1 MKETDKNLESRGVSL
16 TRKQWDRCDRLS
28 EEYGRRSRNA
38 FIREAVDFYCAWL
51 EKEHIERFLLPAL
64 ESVIGAKIRDS
75 EERIRRLLFK
85 LAVDQNL
92 LAHTVAE
99 CWDLDPEAVESL
111 RICSGVKRVGF
122 SLDMNGSSL
131 FLSMYHSLYRKK
143 WKFATPNLYFTTKI
157 KAQFIFLTSG

>member
-1 MKETDKNLESRGVSL
+1 MKEIDNTLESRGVSL
-16 TRKQWDRCDRLS
+16 TKTQWDRCDRLS

-51 EKEHIERFLLPAL
+51 EKEHIEKFLLPAL

-99 CWDLDPEAVESL
+99 CWDLDPEAVESI
-111 RICSGVKRVGF
+111 RTDSVREV
-122 SLDMNGSSL
+122 METNGTIRADEML
-131 FLSMYHSLYRKK
+131 K
-143 WKFATPNLYFTTKI
+143 
-157 KAQFIFLTSG
+157 G